1 MTTPTIESP
10 PEQVKQ
16 QKQTN
21 PTGAKPAPADTAKA
35 AANDAAKPTVV
46 NSAQPAAGDS
56 AELTVTVTAKPTVA
70 DGANQAAADSA
81 KLTVTFTAKP
91 APADGANQAAADGT
105 TPAPADTAK
114 AAANDAAKPAAT
126 DGAKPAVANS
136 ANPDTAES
144 EKKPAD
150 EKAKQAADEKA
161 KHEADEKAK
170 QEADEKAK
178 QAATRRRLIL
188 MIVAGVVL
196 IAAAILIWEVFFA
209 APAVPASIVVVS
221 GRIEGD
227 DSAVASKTTG
237 RILEVR
243 VREGDSVNAGDTIA
257 TLDDAQIRAREDQA
271 RDALSEAESK
281 RMAAEEQ
288 IAVLQEQLA
297 QSRMQVGQSKLDTE
311 GHVGQAEADLATA
324 QSELAQQLAA
334 YQIAA
339 FNRDAYTRLAKT
351 GAVSEQQGLQASTTA
366 DQQLAVVTA
375 SRRRVEASRSQLTTA
390 EATLSNPG
398 IRESQVASVRRQI
411 AEQEAEVASATAQT
425 EQAQAELAEAEDNR
439 KDLTIRAPFSGTVV
453 TRGAEPG
460 EEVVA
465 GTAVITLLDLSKVYL
480 RGFVPEGQIGKVKV
494 GQSARVYLDSN
505 SKKPIYAY
513 VSRIDPQATFTP
525 ENTYFRDDR
534 VKQVVGLKLQLIG
547 GFGFAKPGM
556 PVDGEVLVQGDK
568 WPKVRR

>member
-1 MTTPTIESP
+1 
-10 PEQVKQ
+10 
-16 QKQTN
+16 
-21 PTGAKPAPADTAKA
+21 
-35 AANDAAKPTVV
+35 
-46 NSAQPAAGDS
+46 
-56 AELTVTVTAKPTVA
+56 
-70 DGANQAAADSA
+70 
-81 KLTVTFTAKP
+81 
-91 APADGANQAAADGT
+91 
-105 TPAPADTAK
+105 
-114 AAANDAAKPAAT
+114 
-126 DGAKPAVANS
+126 
-136 ANPDTAES
+136 
-144 EKKPAD
+144 
-150 EKAKQAADEKA
+150 
-161 KHEADEKAK
+161 
-170 QEADEKAK
+170 
-178 QAATRRRLIL
+178 

-243 VREGDSVNAGDTIA
+243 VREGDSVNAGDMIA

-297 QSRMQVGQSKLDTE
+297 QSQLQVGQSRLDTE

-366 DQQLAVVTA
+366 DQQFAVVTA
-375 SRRRVEASRSQLTTA
+375 SRRRVEASQSQLTTA

-494 GQSARVYLDSN
+494 GQSARIYLDSN

>member
-1 MTTPTIESP
+1 MTTATIESP
-10 PEQVKQ
+10 PEQVEPK
-16 QKQTN
+16 KPTD
-21 PTGAKPAPADTAKA
+21 PTGAKPAPAENAKLA
-35 AANDAAKPTVV
+35 ATD
-46 NSAQPAAGDS
+46 
-56 AELTVTVTAKPTVA
+56 TAKPTVA
-70 DGANQAAADSA
+70 DGA
-81 KLTVTFTAKP
+81 KP
-91 APADGANQAAADGT
+91 P
-105 TPAPADTAK
+105 
-114 AAANDAAKPAAT
+114 
-126 DGAKPAVANS
+126 VANS
-136 ANPDTAES
+136 AKQDTAEG
-144 EKKPAD
+144 EKKAAD

-161 KHEADEKAK
+161 K
-170 QEADEKAK
+170 
-178 QAATRRRLIL
+178 QAAARRRRVM

-196 IAAAILIWEVFFA
+196 IGTTILIWRVFFA
-209 APAVPASIVVVS
+209 APAVSASIVVVS

-257 TLDDAQIRAREDQA
+257 ILDDAQIRAREDQA
-271 RDALSEAESK
+271 RDALSEAEAK

-297 QSRMQVGQSKLDTE
+297 QSRLQVGQSKLDTE

-324 QSELAQQLAA
+324 QAELAQQQAA

-339 FNRDAYTRLAKT
+339 FNRDAYTRLART

-366 DQQLAVVTA
+366 DQQFAVVTA
-375 SRRRVEASRSQLTTA
+375 SRRRVEASQSQLTTA

-398 IRESQVASVRRQI
+398 IRVSQVASVRRQI

-425 EQAQAELAEAEDNR
+425 ERAQAELAEAEDNR
-439 KDLTIRAPFSGTVV
+439 KDLTIKAPFSGTVV

-460 EEVVA
+460 EVVVA
-465 GTAVITLLDLSKVYL
+465 GTAVITLLNLSKVYL

-513 VSRIDPQATFTP
+513 VSRIDPQA
-525 ENTYFRDDR
+525 
-534 VKQVVGLKLQLIG
+534 
-547 GFGFAKPGM
+547 
-556 PVDGEVLVQGDK
+556 
-568 WPKVRR
+568 